1 MAKILLDELID
12 TVVNKA
18 AAAAAVSLSRRARNN
33 QKNQENA
40 DNMEEGTSEIH
51 PLHNYLLL
59 YCQVSDAQQT
69 LYTLHTLRSQLLC
82 QPRLALLSLASTSI
96 ASSRS
101 PHSALVQE
109 LLARHRKCLFGNGY
123 HGDVSADW
131 IAPHRSSMYLEILLQ
146 LLLYHIRS
154 FYSNLGVSSL
164 TRQEITLNRQVQL
177 SCVQL
182 LTLLLKELLPL
193 VKDTGKGF
201 GSYILDLLTRCR
213 VQKVLKTVAS
223 FVPFLFFSFLFF
235 SFLFFFC
242 PLYEFLPILCDS

>member
-1 MAKILLDELID
+1 MTKDLLSELID
-12 TVVNKA
+12 SVVNKA
-18 AAAAAVSLSRRARNN
+18 VAAAAASVSRRVKNN
-33 QKNQENA
+33 QKSQ
-40 DNMEEGTSEIH
+40 DNTDSAEDGASEIH

-101 PHSALVQE
+101 PHSAIVQE
-109 LLARHRKCLFGNGY
+109 LLARHRKCLFGNGF

-154 FYSNLGVSSL
+154 FYSSLGVSSL

-177 SCVQL
+177 CCVQL

-193 VKDTGKGF
+193 IKDTGKGF
-201 GSYILDLLTRCR
+201 GSYIMDLLTRCR
-213 VQKVLKTVAS
+213 VQKVLTFIGRFS
-223 FVPFLFFSFLFF
+223 WMLLLFFLFLIWFDSLQFSEV
-235 SFLFFFC
+235 FC
-242 PLYEFLPILCDS
+242 Q

>member
-1 MAKILLDELID
+1 
-12 TVVNKA
+12 
-18 AAAAAVSLSRRARNN
+18 
-33 QKNQENA
+33 
-40 DNMEEGTSEIH
+40 
-51 PLHNYLLL
+51 
-59 YCQVSDAQQT
+59 
-69 LYTLHTLRSQLLC
+69 
-82 QPRLALLSLASTSI
+82 
-96 ASSRS
+96 
-101 PHSALVQE
+101 
-109 LLARHRKCLFGNGY
+109 
-123 HGDVSADW
+123 
-131 IAPHRSSMYLEILLQ
+131 MYLEILLQ

-235 SFLFFFC
+235 FFV
-242 PLYEFLPILCDS
+242 LCMNSYPFSVTLEL